1 MPVSCN
7 DNGTICTK
15 FFSESVRTSNTI
27 VGFIIGS
34 IACLVFVIAIV
45 LLMYILCCKKYTR
58 QKLRVPFRSHPSPP
72 TQGIVTN
79 PNRIQVEDEQA
90 QFNSRRSFNDQP
102 PSYQEANI
110 NTNTNFSKHI

>member
-15 FFSESVRTSNTI
+15 FFSEGARTSNTI

-58 QKLRVPFRSHPSPP
+58 KKPRVPLQSPEHHEE
-72 TQGIVTN
+72 VTN
-79 PNRIQVEDEQA
+79 PNRIQEEEEA
-90 QFNSRRSFNDQP
+90 QFNSRRSSNEQP

-110 NTNTNFSKHI
+110 NTNTNFYKHI